1 VNGVT
6 TVSLA
11 GVGGQGIILAAAV
24 LAQTAMADGYDV
36 KASEVKGMA
45 QRGGSVVATVRFGKQ
60 VWSPVAPRAD
70 VVIATETLE
79 ARRALDLLP
88 EKGTLV
94 YATTVIAPGSVLRGE
109 RTYPDDIVEAARRR
123 QIELIAIDAE
133 AVAREAGTV
142 RAANVALLG
151 AATHVLPFGSRAWE
165 RGLEASVPAK
175 ILAVN
180 QRAFT
185 LGRDAAAPQ
194 EEDGQ

>member
-1 VNGVT
+1 MNGVT

-24 LAQTAMADGYDV
+24 LAQTAMADGHDV

-45 QRGGSVVATVRFGKQ
+45 QRGGSVVSTVRFGKQ
-60 VWSPVAPRAD
+60 VWSPVSPRAD

-79 ARRALDLLP
+79 GRRALELLSD
-88 EKGTLV
+88 KGILV
-94 YATTVIAPGSVLRGE
+94 CATTMIAPGSVLRGE
-109 RTYPDDIVEAARRR
+109 QSYPDDMVQAARERGV
-123 QIELIAIDAE
+123 ELIAIDAE

-142 RAANVALLG
+142 RAANIALLG
-151 AATHVLPFGSRAWE
+151 AASHVLPFGSRAWE
-165 RGLEASVPAK
+165 RGLEQSVPAK

-185 LGRDAAAPQ
+185 LGRDAAAPK
-194 EEDGQ
+194 EGE